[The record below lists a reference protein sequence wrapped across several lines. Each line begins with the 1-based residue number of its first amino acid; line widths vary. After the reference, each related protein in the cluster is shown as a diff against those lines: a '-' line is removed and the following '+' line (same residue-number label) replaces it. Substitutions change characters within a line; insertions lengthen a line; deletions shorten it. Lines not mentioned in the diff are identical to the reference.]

1 LILIEIFQ
9 HILFIFSY
17 YIFCVGS
24 RSGGYLRL
32 GIQARMHETTL
43 TATTS
48 SLVLN
53 EIQRIDVT
61 ATVVPEQQVKR
72 NIFVF
77 FRNMFFLFFLNYL
90 ANYLLY
96 KFIKWNI

>member
-1 LILIEIFQ
+1 
-9 HILFIFSY
+9 
-17 YIFCVGS
+17 
-24 RSGGYLRL
+24 
-32 GIQARMHETTL
+32 MHETTL

-77 FRNMFFLFFLNYL
+77 LEIYFSFFF
-90 ANYLLY
+90 
-96 KFIKWNI
+96 

>member
-1 LILIEIFQ
+1 
-9 HILFIFSY
+9 
-17 YIFCVGS
+17 
-24 RSGGYLRL
+24 
-32 GIQARMHETTL
+32 MHETTL

-77 FRNMFFLFFLNYL
+77 LQKYIFPFF
-90 ANYLLY
+90 
-96 KFIKWNI
+96 